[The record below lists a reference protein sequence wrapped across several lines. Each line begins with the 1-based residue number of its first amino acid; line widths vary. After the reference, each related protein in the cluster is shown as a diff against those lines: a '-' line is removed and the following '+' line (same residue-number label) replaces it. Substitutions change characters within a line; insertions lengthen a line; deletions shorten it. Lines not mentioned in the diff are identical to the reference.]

1 MWRSLA
7 QQRRRLWHTHEVKVT
22 KTLAAPG
29 NQDAVHVVAY
39 RMQSPALASVAS
51 QADCRADCDIK
62 PAPTQAHLQVVVP
75 LAPPRGVLRPR
86 RLQRVHQ
93 RALHGVVP
101 PPFLVAAGQHPARI
115 ARCRRRTAFCLAI
128 RVAVRGCVLA
138 VRLARAS
145 RTPPPP
151 ARQAVS
157 AWCMVQ
163 AKGGQRLRRIEGI
176 RVATAAAAAAPRP
189 LPRRLQ
195 HILQLR
201 RASLPLPG
209 ELLRASPHLSG
220 LSLVLPLPD
229 G

>member
-39 RMQSPALASVAS
+39 RMQSPALASIAS
-51 QADCRADCDIK
+51 QADCRADSDIK

-93 RALHGVVP
+93 RALHGIVP
-101 PPFLVAAGQHPARI
+101 APLLITTGQHTARLNW
-115 ARCRRRTAFCLAI
+115 CRRRTAFCLAI
-128 RVAVRGCVLA
+128 RVAVGGAASGRVLA
-138 VRLARAS
+138 VWLTRAS
-145 RTPPPP
+145 RTLWPS

-163 AKGGQRLRRIEGI
+163 AKGRQRLQRIEGI
-176 RVATAAAAAAPRP
+176 RLGRQRRRPAAPRA
-189 LPRRLQ
+189 LPSTEGTSGCTVT
-195 HILQLR
+195 LR
-201 RASLPLPG
+201 SFSEPPCRCLASFCARALT
-209 ELLRASPHLSG
+209 
-220 LSLVLPLPD
+220 
-229 G
+229 